1 MREPVRR
8 NLGTLIGK
16 DLPLGVCGIGFGIRG
31 IQDVPTN
38 IFLGGGESARHFR
51 IIGLVQDDPIWVFG
65 SLPNPLDPPGS
76 NWAPKGFF
84 FFFFFLGLGLEE
96 FFIF

>member
-16 DLPLGVCGIGFGIRG
+16 DLPLGVSGIGFGIWG
-31 IQDVPTN
+31 IQDVSN
-38 IFLGGGESARHFR
+38 IFVGGEESARHFI

-65 SLPNPLDPPGS
+65 PLPNPFDPPGS
-76 NWAPKGFF
+76 KNVF
-84 FFFFFLGLGLEE
+84 
-96 FFIF
+96 